1 MKKTLSLLFFLAVI
15 CFSLNAQVRVGATA
29 ATSFKFADDSEHI
42 KGINSLG
49 ITAFVPVYKG
59 IELNSSLTTGAYYF
73 DFTYDSIKL
82 TNLIFSIGPGY
93 NYSFNEK
100 FSLGGY
106 LDFGYNLIKFV
117 KKDTYGDSY
126 DDSYGDDLHYFL
138 ISPMITFEYKPV
150 KNLSLGIFTKYD
162 FFCGEDSTTD
172 FEKPVSVGLNIL
184 YCF

>member
-1 MKKTLSLLFFLAVI
+1 MKKTLSLIILLSTI
-15 CFSLNAQVRVGATA
+15 CFSLNAQVRIGATA

-59 IELNSSLTTGAYYF
+59 IELNSSFTTGAYYF
-73 DFTYDSIKL
+73 DENYDFMKL

-100 FSLGGY
+100 LSLGGY
-106 LDFGYNLIKFV
+106 LVFGYNFV
-117 KKDTYGDSY
+117 RILHKLPLSISDGYTDET
-126 DDSYGDDLHYFL
+126 DLHFFL
-138 ISPMITFEYKPV
+138 ISPMITFEYKPI

-162 FFCGEDSTTD
+162 FFCGEDPAGFD
-172 FEKPVSVGLNIL
+172 KPVSIGLNIL

>member
-1 MKKTLSLLFFLAVI
+1 MKNILSLIILLTTI
-15 CFSLNAQVRVGATA
+15 CLSLNAQVRIGATA

-49 ITAFVPVYKG
+49 LTAFIPVYKS
-59 IELNSSLTTGAYYF
+59 IELNSSFTTGAYYF
-73 DFTYDSIKL
+73 DENYDFIKL

-106 LDFGYNLIKFV
+106 LDFGYNLIKYAG
-117 KKDTYGDSY
+117 KDIYG
-126 DDSYGDDLHYFL
+126 DSYGDDLHYFL
-138 ISPMITFEYKPV
+138 ISPMITFEYKPI

-172 FEKPVSVGLNIL
+172 FEKPVSIGLNIL
-184 YCF
+184 YYF